1 MSPEWKKI
9 EESCQIKKCPDG
21 QQIVYST
28 VDGKTTCRCEKRR
41 DESTRSVASGIVLV
55 SFLVWLVGSLA
66 MTASAGSPVMSLVIS
81 CACCVSCVCTVH
93 SALMASFVGIAS
105 GFGANPT
112 PSDYIKAMFS
122 PPIYLSA
129 WR

>member
-9 EESCQIKKCPDG
+9 KESCQIKKCPDG
-21 QQIVYST
+21 QQIVYSR
-28 VDGKTTCRCEKRR
+28 VNDETTCHCEKRR
-41 DESTRSVASGIVLV
+41 DESSRSVASGIVIAA
-55 SFLVWLVGSLA
+55 FLVWFVGSLV
-66 MTASAGSPVMSLVIS
+66 MIASAGSPVMSLVIS

-112 PSDYIKAMFS
+112 PSDYIKAIFS
-122 PPIYLSA
+122 PPIYLS